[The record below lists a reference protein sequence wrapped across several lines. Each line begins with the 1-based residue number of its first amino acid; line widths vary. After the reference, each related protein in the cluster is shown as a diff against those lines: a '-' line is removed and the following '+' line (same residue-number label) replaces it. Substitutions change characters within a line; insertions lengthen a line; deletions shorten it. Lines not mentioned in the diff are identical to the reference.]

1 MLSLVYIIA
10 WEDSLRF
17 LDTSYTCCAGFIPP
31 YHGYPDAPKPP
42 PTPAS
47 PAPYRLYAAACR
59 PDCQHRGRWAVN
71 GQSACQKD
79 PYEPHPALTVDVRC
93 PKVGEEFTITVSNST
108 VEHPYY
114 TITLDEAIFLA
125 RLTYDGQ
132 ITLGEEIASF
142 EILSTQASEWEMSI
156 TLKALEEGEF
166 TFGISATGLV
176 GGMWTGDGYGSV
188 LISVG
193 K

>member
-1 MLSLVYIIA
+1 MGTLMRRIPLAFLLILLLSACTLKPAVPTVSPG
-10 WEDSLRF
+10 DSE
-17 LDTSYTCCAGFIPP
+17 
-31 YHGYPDAPKPP
+31 
-42 PTPAS
+42 
-47 PAPYRLYAAACR
+47 
-59 PDCQHRGRWAVN
+59 AVN
-71 GQSACQKD
+71 GQAACPPD

-93 PKVGEEFTITVSNST
+93 LKVGEEFTITVSNST

-132 ITLGEEIASF
+132 ITYGEEITSF
-142 EILSTQASEWEMSI
+142 EILSTQATEWEMVI
-156 TLKALEEGEF
+156 TLKALIEGEF
-166 TFGISATGLV
+166 TFGVSATGLV

>member
-1 MLSLVYIIA
+1 MRRQTFPILLILLLTACTLQPAV
-10 WEDSLRF
+10 
-17 LDTSYTCCAGFIPP
+17 
-31 YHGYPDAPKPP
+31 
-42 PTPAS
+42 PTVS
-47 PAPYRLYAAACR
+47 TM
-59 PDCQHRGRWAVN
+59 DGGAVN
-71 GQSACQKD
+71 GQAACPPD

-114 TITLDEAIFLA
+114 TIALDEAIFLA

-132 ITLGEEIASF
+132 ITYGEENASF
-142 EILSTQASEWEMSI
+142 EILSAQASEWEMSI
-156 TLKALEEGEF
+156 ILKARQKGEF
-166 TFGISATGLV
+166 TFSVSATGLV

-193 K
+193 R